1 MKNWT
6 GHSNLRSIANWN
18 LEYANPHQ
26 ATSEPVAILPPTP
39 RQALFVLVTPPNDT
53 NHLAIPILDLA
64 YASMSGLCFQAF
76 DTTLHP
82 SRQTRPEVFLAV
94 LLVRQLEEVNV
105 YL

>member
-26 ATSEPVAILPPTP
+26 AISESVAILPPTP
-39 RQALFVLVTPPNDT
+39 RQTSFGLVTPPNDT
-53 NHLAIPILDLA
+53 NNLAIPILDLA
-64 YASMSGLCFQAF
+64 YAPMSGPFFQPC
-76 DTTLHP
+76 DPTLHP
-82 SRQTRPEVFLAV
+82 FRQARPEVFLAV
-94 LLVRQLEEVNV
+94 LFVRQLEEVNV

>member
-26 ATSEPVAILPPTP
+26 AISESVAILPPTP
-39 RQALFVLVTPPNDT
+39 RQTSLGLVTPPNDT
-53 NHLAIPILDLA
+53 NNLAIPVLDLT
-64 YASMSGLCFQAF
+64 YAAIPGLFFQPF
-76 DTTLHP
+76 DPTLHP
-82 SRQTRPEVFLAV
+82 SRQARSEVFLAV